1 MCEAAQDLETLSV
14 DVLNETTFQACDYEC
29 TQWGTKGDHVI
40 VPKGGIMASHFIG
53 EKHEYLQLSDE
64 EFEATKS
71 REKKVI
77 GERAKKDTVPQK
89 N

>member
-1 MCEAAQDLETLSV
+1 MSEAAQDLETSSV
-14 DVLNETTFQACDYEC
+14 AKTTFQACDYEC

-64 EFEATKS
+64 EFEATKHRDS
-71 REKKVI
+71 
-77 GERAKKDTVPQK
+77 
-89 N
+89 